1 MPEGRPGLRNLS
13 YALIIA
19 AAALGVVTLRLNFQG
34 LPRAGAEGAP
44 MREFSSARALE
55 YLSFIAREPHPAG
68 SAHHRRVRAYIVDA
82 LRSLGCRVSA
92 QKATAARALFP
103 NLHAAGR
110 VHNIAALL
118 PGARPTG
125 AVLFMGHYDS
135 VPSGPGAA
143 DDGFAVAAMLETI
156 RVLKTGPP
164 LRNDIIFLFT
174 DAEEFGLLGAHTF
187 LEGHPWRKRARLVV
201 NLEARGTGGPAILFQ
216 TGPANGRVV
225 SEFIEAS
232 PSPVGSSLSN
242 AVYAFLPN
250 DTDFTLFRE
259 AGYRGL
265 NFANIGGV
273 TAYHTALDN
282 IDRVDPRSLQHHGS
296 HVLALAR
303 HFGGRELYGIDGP
316 DAVYF
321 NIIGGWMAS
330 YSERAASL
338 FSLAVL
344 ILLAV
349 VLVHGFRKKLL
360 SPGRVAK
367 SFGLWAAFF
376 AAVPLAAHAAWR
388 TVTLVHSGYG
398 AMLMGEIYN
407 SGPYRVA
414 FAALAVMLSAVAVER
429 MRRNASLPEALAAG
443 LVWWALLLAASTA
456 FLPGASHLFLWP
468 AFFGLLQLGALFRMK
483 TPSPLRTVLV
493 LLLSVPAILLL
504 ADTAHYVYE
513 GLTVRLAAVAA
524 FLIALFCPLL
534 SPLLASLEEY
544 GGRFTAAVS
553 AAVFVAALA
562 AGSLTAG
569 FDAAR
574 PRPDLAAYVLDADSG
589 HALWVSC
596 DGEADPWTKQFFPSP
611 RHAPLP
617 DLFPIAKKCML
628 KDHAF
633 LSAPAPRVP
642 FAAPWISELSDT
654 GERPRILRLRVRSA
668 RGAPSVALYIANNG
682 LIRDLAIDGKRLRAM
697 SLESLKAAHRLI
709 FGEFDLSRWTVVL
722 FHALPAGGVELRID
736 MERRA
741 PLEIRA
747 VDITDGLPMLERLGY
762 RPRPADTMI
771 SPDFFLREGVMVKK
785 RYVF

>member
-1 MPEGRPGLRNLS
+1 MPERRPGFRNLP
-13 YALIIA
+13 YALVIA
-19 AAALGVVTLRLNFQG
+19 AAVLGIVTLRLNFQG
-34 LPRAGAEGAP
+34 LPRAGDEGTPAQ
-44 MREFSSARALE
+44 EFSSARALG

-68 SAHHRRVRAYIVDA
+68 SAHHRRVRAYIEDA
-82 LRSLGCRVSA
+82 LRSLGCEVSV
-92 QKATAARALFP
+92 QRATASRALFP
-103 NLHAAGR
+103 GLHVAGR

-118 PGARPTG
+118 PGTRPTG
-125 AVLFMGHYDS
+125 AVLFAGHYDS

-156 RVLKTGPP
+156 RALKTERPP
-164 LRNDIIFLFT
+164 RNDIIFLFT
-174 DAEEFGLLGAHTF
+174 DAEEFGLLGAHAF

-201 NLEARGTGGPAILFQ
+201 NLEARGTTGPAILFQ

-225 SEFIEAS
+225 REFIQAS

-259 AGYRGL
+259 AGYSGL
-265 NFANIGGV
+265 NFANIGEV

-282 IDRVDPRSLQHHGS
+282 VERADPRSLQHHGS

-303 HFGGRELYGIDGP
+303 HFGGRELSGIDGP
-316 DAVYF
+316 DVVYF
-321 NIIGGWMAS
+321 NVFGGWMVS
-330 YSERAASL
+330 YSERAAAL

-344 ILLAV
+344 ALLAV
-349 VLVHGFRKKLL
+349 MLAHGFRKKLL
-360 SPGRVAK
+360 SPGVMAK

-376 AAVPLAAHAAWR
+376 AAVPLAAYAAWR
-388 TVTLVHSGYG
+388 LVTLVHSGYG
-398 AMLMGEIYN
+398 AMLMGDIYN

-429 MRRNASLPEALAAG
+429 MRKFASLPEVLAAG
-443 LVWWALLLAASTA
+443 LAWWALLLAASTA
-456 FLPGASHLFLWP
+456 FLPGAGYLFLWP
-468 AFFGLLQLGALFRMK
+468 AFFGLLQLGALYRMK

-524 FLIALFCPLL
+524 FLIAVFCPLL

-544 GGRFTAAVS
+544 GGRFTAAAS
-553 AAVFVAALA
+553 AAVFVASLA

-569 FDAAR
+569 FDESR

-596 DGEADPWTKQFFPSP
+596 DGEADPWTKQFFLSP

-617 DLFPIAKKCML
+617 GLFPIAKKCML

-633 LSAPAPRVP
+633 LSAPAPRVA
-642 FAAPWISELSDT
+642 FAAPRISVISDT
-654 GERPRILRLRVRSA
+654 GERPRTLRLHVRSA
-668 RGAPSVALYIANNG
+668 RGAPSVALYIAGKG
-682 LIRDLAIDGKRLRAM
+682 LVRGIAIDGKRLRDVPP
-697 SLESLKAAHRLI
+697 ESFKAAHRLI
-709 FGEFDLSRWTVVL
+709 FGEFDLSSWTAVL
-722 FHALPAGGVELRID
+722 FHALPAGGVDLRVD

-741 PLEIRA
+741 PLEIR
-747 VDITDGLPMLERLGY
+747 VIDISDGLPMLERLGY

-785 RYVF
+785 RYVY